1 MKMISSDKQI
11 NKDYKHFMNPAK
23 RLVLSGYSES
33 GEKRRELT
41 TQVLKSFER
50 FSRVSTPM
58 QKTVEFLRKNEK
70 EQPDIEEVKRE
81 FKYEESQLELL
92 SDLERM
98 KIDQRVK
105 FNKS

>member
-1 MKMISSDKQI
+1 
-11 NKDYKHFMNPAK
+11 
-23 RLVLSGYSES
+23 
-33 GEKRRELT
+33 
-41 TQVLKSFER
+41 
-50 FSRVSTPM
+50 M